1 MFADI
6 HKIKVSTASK
16 LKEMREKKHESE
28 DKEKQQKNRA
38 RVKWEQ

>member
-6 HKIKVSTASK
+6 HKIKSQQ
-16 LKEMREKKHESE
+16 LKETRGNKHESE
-28 DKEKQQKNRA
+28 DKEKQKKNRA

>member
-6 HKIKVSTASK
+6 HKIKVSTAK
-16 LKEMREKKHESE
+16 RNERKKKHESD
-28 DKEKQQKNRA
+28 DKEKQQKNLA